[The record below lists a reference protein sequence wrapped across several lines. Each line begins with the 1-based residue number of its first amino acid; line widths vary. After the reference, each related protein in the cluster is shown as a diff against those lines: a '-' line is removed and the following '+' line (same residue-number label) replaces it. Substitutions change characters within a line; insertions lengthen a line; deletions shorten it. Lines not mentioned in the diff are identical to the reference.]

1 MLTLYKPRRGELAFR
16 AALLADE
23 ATMAYN
29 RAYGGTIAFPPERWD
44 DWAAR
49 WLDAPETAR
58 FYRYLRDAET
68 GEDVGEAAYHLDP
81 ERGVYLCDVI
91 VRADRRGCGY
101 GAAGLRSL
109 CAAAKE
115 NGVPALWDNIA
126 ADNPAVAMF
135 LKQGFRVAERDDEVV
150 WVMKEL

>member
-1 MLTLYKPRRGELAFR
+1 M
-16 AALLADE
+16 
-23 ATMAYN
+23 
-29 RAYGGTIAFPPERWD
+29 
-44 DWAAR
+44 
-49 WLDAPETAR
+49 
-58 FYRYLRDAET
+58 
-68 GEDVGEAAYHLDP
+68 DP

-150 WVMKEL
+150 WVVKEL